1 MSEENSPPIEIL
13 GKKYEHQLADGEYD
27 AVFFSTGLKECI
39 LAGLL
44 AARGWK
50 VLQLDR
56 NPYYGGA
63 CASLNLEEL
72 YSHYKKP
79 VSSIVFIV
87 VVVMV
92 GLFCVR

>member
-1 MSEENSPPIEIL
+1 MQEPEPVTIL
-13 GKKYEHQLADGEYD
+13 GKTYEPLADGKYD
-27 AVFFSTGLKECI
+27 IIFLSTGLKECI

-50 VLQLDR
+50 VLQMDR

-72 YSHYKKP
+72 YKHNNRPYDAKA
-79 VSSIVFIV
+79 VE
-87 VVVMV
+87 
-92 GLFCVR
+92 G

>member
-1 MSEENSPPIEIL
+1 MAEEDSPPIEIL
-13 GKKYEHQLADGEYD
+13 GKKYDHQLADGEYD

-44 AARGWK
+44 AVRGWK

-72 YSHYKKP
+72 YAHYKKP
-79 VSSIVFIV
+79 VSGSKLEQGV
-87 VVVMV
+87 VWCSV
-92 GLFCVR
+92 

>member
-1 MSEENSPPIEIL
+1 MAEESNVPIEIL
-13 GKKYEHQLADGEYD
+13 GKTYKNRLADGEYD

-44 AARGWK
+44 AVRGWK

-72 YSHYKKP
+72 YAHYKKP
-79 VSSIVFIV
+79 VSVNDLLKPSINRQDI
-87 VVVMV
+87 
-92 GLFCVR
+92 